1 MKFEKPFKIN
11 TQLFAEE
18 NTSEQQT
25 TDNSINAQSQVNQ
38 ESKEKTVSKE
48 VFDKTASELAEVK
61 RKLRELEKNGKSDA
75 EIKDLDLKNKDEEL
89 QKKNEELIKLY
100 VQLNKANAVANISEI
115 KAKINLDKNDFFDEV
130 INALVTPDGELTD
143 KRSKTFSKLVSAIY
157 EKGIA
162 DAKSREWSSM
172 SNGVK
177 SGGNVN
183 IDNEAKKLITEIS
196 KQHNYNTQSIKD
208 KFK

>member
-18 NTSEQQT
+18 NTPEQQT